1 MALHVVDADSCSV
14 EELIER
20 ARHASKNDP
29 PASPALLLAAVNK
42 ALAEIAPDEDP
53 GEAAQRLSLEWDNWA
68 IDAGHK
74 ALRFYYEDSLDP
86 AQFCNHEEMDHED
99 FVGVA
104 CDLVGILAGD
114 A

>member
-1 MALHVVDADSCSV
+1 MAPHVANADSCSV

-20 ARHASKNDP
+20 ARRALKTDP
-29 PASPALLLAAVNK
+29 PASPVLLLAAVNK
-42 ALAEIAPDEDP
+42 AIAAIAPDEDP
-53 GEAAQRLSLEWDNWA
+53 GDAARRLSLEWDNWA
-68 IDAGHK
+68 IEAGHK

-86 AQFCNHEEMDHED
+86 AQFCNHEAPDRED

-104 CDLVGILAGD
+104 GDLVKILAGN